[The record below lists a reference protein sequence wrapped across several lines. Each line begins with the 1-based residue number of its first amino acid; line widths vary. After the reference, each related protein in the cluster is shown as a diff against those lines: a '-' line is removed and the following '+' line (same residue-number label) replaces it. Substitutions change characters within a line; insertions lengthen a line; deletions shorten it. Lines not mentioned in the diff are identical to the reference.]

1 MATGGNILDGLRLA
15 SAIRGSHMYVAVKG
29 GTAIRYIFSEHRS
42 LVVPEY
48 QRDYAWGSKEAKQLI
63 ADLLEHLD
71 GVGNQ
76 VDAEPYFLGTII
88 LTVVEAGPSDRTSD
102 NKPAG
107 VTLEIV
113 DGQQRLVTLTILLAC
128 LRDLEDDEARRTT
141 LHALICHGEGERAV
155 EPIVQLRTDE
165 SGFFLHHVQQAGA
178 TLRPAPEQEQE
189 PDETRRNIA
198 AVLAGFKAALLKLTD
213 ADRQFLAWFIAHHCL
228 VAIVTARSRE
238 QSYRIFTRV
247 NQRGKPLRRSDI
259 LKAAI
264 IGAIPPD
271 ERAEHIAAWDEYK
284 VALGENFD
292 GEEKRKY
299 LFSYISGFH
308 AADGNIIDN
317 VLAMAQQRGAVA
329 FMNEVYVPVAQAYLA
344 IVNRRVRYGS
354 ADQRRAIDACLIR
367 LDWLPS
373 DDWIGLV
380 IQLLRTLASRPDK
393 LIADLDDV
401 ERFSYGQ
408 LLLSANQYRV
418 KVRRRDV
425 FSEAVRLVIAN
436 GSSVDLSQALSR
448 TRAESKIVAKAL
460 QSIPVRRAGKA
471 ILIRLHY
478 HLDGVDLAVCDA
490 LMRGAAFEVEHL
502 IPIRPQ
508 GDSDWS
514 RIHGAN
520 VGQIARRT
528 GNLFVVSSR
537 LNDALA
543 NGDWSHKMRVIEKFA
558 DEPIV
563 PLGDQVRRALVW
575 DAAAVDVR
583 HQRLIAAGTQLWVD
597 GIHESKTPAKLK
609 HTAMAKMKRD
619 AVATPVAADS
629 AVGDGV
635 VAKTTAPSRRRRS
648 GRAPHLRVR

>member
-1 MATGGNILDGLRLA
+1 MF
-15 SAIRGSHMYVAVKG
+15 VAVKG
-29 GTAIRYIFSEHRS
+29 GTAIRYILSENRS

-48 QRDYAWGSKEAKQLI
+48 QRDYAWAGKEAKQLMD
-63 ADLLEHLD
+63 DLLEHLD
-71 GVGNQ
+71 GLEDHDNV
-76 VDAEPYFLGTII
+76 EPYFLGTII
-88 LTVVEAGPSDRTSD
+88 LTAVDAGLHDVS
-102 NKPAG
+102 PAG
-107 VTLEIV
+107 VSLEIV

-128 LRDLEDDEARRTT
+128 LRDLEDDAQRRAT
-141 LHALICHGEGERAV
+141 LHALICRGANAG
-155 EPIVQLRTDE
+155 EPILRLRTDE
-165 SGFFLHHVQQAGA
+165 SGFFLRHVQEVGA
-178 TLRPAPEQEQE
+178 TLRPAAEHQN
-189 PDETRRNIA
+189 DETRRNIE
-198 AVLAGFKAALLKLTD
+198 AVRAWLKAELLKLTD
-213 ADRQFLAWFIAHHCL
+213 ADRQILARFIANHCL
-228 VAIVTARSRE
+228 VAVVTARSRE

-264 IGAIPPD
+264 IGAVPPE
-271 ERAEHIAAWDEYK
+271 ERAEQIAAWDEYK
-284 VALGENFD
+284 VALADNFD

-317 VLAMAQQRGAVA
+317 VLAMARQRGAVA
-329 FMNEVYVPVAQAYLA
+329 FMNEIYVPVAQAYLA

-354 ADQRRAIDACLIR
+354 LDERRAIDACLVR

-373 DDWIGLV
+373 DEWIGLV
-380 IQLLRTLASRPDK
+380 IQLLRAFAGRPDK
-393 LIADLDDV
+393 LIGYLDQV

-425 FSEAVRLVIAN
+425 FSEAARLVIAAGN
-436 GSSVDLSQALSR
+436 AVDLSPALSR

-478 HLDGVDLAVCDA
+478 DLDGADLAACDA
-490 LMRGAAFEVEHL
+490 LMHGSAFEVEHM

-520 VGQIARRT
+520 VGQVARRT
-528 GNLFVVSSR
+528 GNIFVVSSK

-543 NGDWSHKMRVIEKFA
+543 NGDWSHKMRVIEKQT

-563 PLGDQVRRALVW
+563 PLGELLRRALVW
-575 DAAAVDVR
+575 DAAAVDAR
-583 HQRLIAAGTQLWVD
+583 HKRLVAAGIRLWVD
-597 GIHESKTPAKLK
+597 GIQEAKAPANVK
-609 HTAMAKMKRD
+609 HTPMVKRKKAELLNVVDDVAGATDAGTPTMA
-619 AVATPVAADS
+619 V
-629 AVGDGV
+629 
-635 VAKTTAPSRRRRS
+635 PSRRRTRR
-648 GRAPHLRVR
+648 GRASHLRLA